1 MKKSLIQTILGM
13 VTLISL
19 MLVCCEAETLI
30 AQILWSGGWLSVSA
44 IFAKLLEGTFTKEE
58 LEEEA

>member
-1 MKKSLIQTILGM
+1 MKKSFIQTILGM

-19 MLVCCEAETLI
+19 ILVCCEADTLFT
-30 AQILWSGGWLSVSA
+30 QILWSGGWLSVSA

>member
-1 MKKSLIQTILGM
+1 MKKSFIQTILGM

-19 MLVCCEAETLI
+19 MLVCCEADTLFT
-30 AQILWSGGWLSVSA
+30 QILWSGGWLSVSA

-58 LEEEA
+58 MEEEA

>member
-19 MLVCCEAETLI
+19 ILVCCEADTLLT
-30 AQILWSGGWLSVSA
+30 QILWSGGWLSVSA
-44 IFAKLLEGTFTKEE
+44 VFAKLLEATFTKEE
-58 LEEEA
+58 MEEEA